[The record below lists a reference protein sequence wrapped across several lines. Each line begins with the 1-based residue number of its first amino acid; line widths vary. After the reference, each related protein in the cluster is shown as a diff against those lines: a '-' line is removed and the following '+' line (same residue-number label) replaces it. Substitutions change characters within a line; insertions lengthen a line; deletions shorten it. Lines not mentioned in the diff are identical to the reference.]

1 MRLVPIL
8 NTPTNFSMPDS
19 QKNTV
24 RVGVIGGG
32 LMGKEAASA
41 FGRWFALNHM
51 PVNAELVAVADLSE
65 PALDWFRQVPTVRHL
80 STDYHQILAD
90 PDVDVIYCAIPHHLH
105 ERVYCDVLDAGKDL
119 LAEKPFGIDLAAARR
134 IVDKINETGRFVR
147 CSSEFPFMPG
157 AQRVIDY
164 VQSGKLG
171 KVIEIVSAFHHASDL
186 NPDKPIN
193 WKRQVKYCGEIGVMG
208 DLGMHVAHIP
218 LRLGWKP
225 KRVYA
230 QLSQIW
236 AERPDGHGGMAPCDT
251 WDNALIH
258 GEIDLDGQE
267 NVPVRWE
274 TKRLSPG
281 ATNTWFI
288 EVLGTD
294 GGVRFSTAEPKSL
307 WTFHRD
313 GSTQTWTRE
322 DLGFGV
328 PFGTITGGIFEVGFP
343 DILQQ
348 MWAAYLCERAGTL
361 DGRFGCATPE
371 EAVASHE
378 VFAAALESQ
387 KQGKAIEV
395 G

>member
-1 MRLVPIL
+1 
-8 NTPTNFSMPDS
+8 MPHS
-19 QKNTV
+19 EEKQTV

-41 FGRWFALNHM
+41 FGRWFALQNM
-51 PVNAELVAVADLSE
+51 PVEAELVAVADLSE

-90 PDVDVIYCAIPHHLH
+90 PEVDVIYCAIPHHLH
-105 ERVYCDVLDAGKDL
+105 EEVYIDILEAGKDL
-119 LAEKPFGIDLAAARR
+119 LAEKPFGIDLGAARR
-134 IVDKINETGRFVR
+134 VAAKIAETGRFVR
-147 CSSEFPFMPG
+147 CSSEFPFLPG
-157 AQRVIDY
+157 AQRVIET
-164 VQSGKLG
+164 VREGKLG
-171 KVIEIVSAFHHASDL
+171 RVIEIVSAFHHSSDL

-193 WKRQVKYCGEIGVMG
+193 WKRQTKFCGEIGVMG

-236 AERPDGHGGMAPCDT
+236 SQRPDPAAPGEMAACDT

-258 GEIDLDGQE
+258 GEIDLDGQSDI
-267 NVPVRWE
+267 PMRWE

-281 ATNTWFI
+281 STNTWSI

-294 GGVRFSTAEPKSL
+294 GGARFSTAEPKSL
-307 WTFHRD
+307 WAFDRR
-313 GSTQTWTRE
+313 GNTQTWTRE
-322 DLGFGV
+322 ELGFGV

-343 DILQQ
+343 DVLQQ
-348 MWAAYLCERAGTL
+348 MWAAFLCERAGSL

-371 EAVASHE
+371 EAVAAHQ
-378 VFAAALESQ
+378 VFAAALESRQ
-387 KQGKAIEV
+387 EGRAVAV